1 MCKFAG
7 PAERACWAFA
17 PFGMCVRRIV
27 QNKLVAVSEQNG
39 SLHSGYG
46 AKCKQTRGRQ
56 QTQQRK
62 SRSTGPRARLVSDAV
77 ARLGQ
82 YVQQSLD
89 RTRQTPRCHQ
99 ISTALINGDGSSSAR
114 SGHMTPK
121 VQSEGLRATPSN
133 AANTRTWCGLEL
145 VLHSTRFYASHR
157 PGTST
162 RLRALAVV
170 APCGVIP
177 LFHRR
182 SGVSCLIQIS
192 ESDRAQMPG
201 AFKPPPTPQAPV
213 RYACDKTLARPAPL
227 LGSFTIGLFE

>member
-162 RLRALAVV
+162 RLRALARSRAVWSYPTFPPPLRSELFDTDFRKRSGSKLTN
-170 APCGVIP
+170 AGRFQAPPRHPKRPCGM
-177 LFHRR
+177 
-182 SGVSCLIQIS
+182 
-192 ESDRAQMPG
+192 RA
-201 AFKPPPTPQAPV
+201 T
-213 RYACDKTLARPAPL
+213 RP
-227 LGSFTIGLFE
+227 